1 MSLIIWNHFNSCELI
16 TLLNV
21 EPWTNI
27 IYEIGFQWTFIG
39 VVIHFT
45 INPLS
50 FKVQIFWENSHLF
63 WRCIEMSKQSGRL
76 FNILVPFLEYLD
88 FIVYFCLSDLSNTLL
103 PLFHSLIL
111 IMNNVSYPT
120 HWFKMP
126 DLIWRLVLT
135 SDCWKQVNCA

>member
-16 TLLNV
+16 NLFNV
-21 EPWTNI
+21 EPWTNT

-45 INPLS
+45 INPFS
-50 FKVQIFWENSHLF
+50 FKVQIFRENSHLF

-120 HWFKMP
+120 NKIAQNYP
-126 DLIWRLVLT
+126 NLVILT
-135 SDCWKQVNCA
+135 KY